1 MPVPDLY
8 VKDLTLRSP
17 EGRCLLSIDHLH
29 VAAGESLAI
38 KGPSGAGKSTLL
50 FAIAGIIPVSSGTL
64 AWGDADLAQMSDN
77 ARTQFRR
84 DSLGIIFQDHLLFE
98 ELSAAQ
104 NSSLAALY
112 NRPHTRTNIAARAR
126 QLLHDLG
133 IKDHDRPY
141 VDSYSGG
148 ERQRIAVARALAADP
163 QVILA
168 DEPTAS
174 LDRETADR
182 LIADL
187 TRRAKHDGRTLICV
201 SHDQALLA
209 AADRVITI
217 QEGCISADTGR
228 HRDTRGDNDV

>member
-1 MPVPDLY
+1 MSVPDLNI
-8 VKDLTLRSP
+8 KDLDVRSP
-17 EGRCLLSIDHLH
+17 EGRRLLHIDHLH

-50 FAIAGIIPVSSGTL
+50 FAIAGIIPVSSGIL
-64 AWGDADLAQMSDN
+64 AWGDADLAQMSDS

-84 DSLGIIFQDHLLFE
+84 DVLGIIFQDHLLFE

-112 NRPHTRTNIAARAR
+112 NPPRNRTNIVTRAR
-126 QLLHDLG
+126 QWLYDLG
-133 IKDHDRPY
+133 VKDHDRPY

-148 ERQRIAVARALAADP
+148 ERQRIAVARALAANP

-174 LDRETADR
+174 LDRDTADR
-182 LIADL
+182 LITDL
-187 TRRAKHDGRTLICV
+187 TQRAKQDGRSLLCV
-201 SHDQALLA
+201 SHDHALLA
-209 AADRVITI
+209 AVDRVITI
-217 QEGCISADTGR
+217 QDGCM
-228 HRDTRGDNDV
+228 RDENNV